1 MFVACGQSCTP
12 IFIATDYNYHCDSLA
27 LIKKLIKKGRYM
39 VKFRKSLFV
48 SAVLAAL
55 LATVISTQPA
65 HALVEWSL
73 TEEAVSLGLT
83 GVSPHVERTGNADRL
98 WYPGGLAGT
107 AVADCNDAGACTSV
121 SITGRLGSDFT
132 AITLPNG
139 TRRAYFVE
147 NSPGASTKSVSSA
160 ACSTAACTAV
170 GTSTVAAA
178 ELVVSQ
184 NVKAWGV
191 PDAVVTPDGKVRL
204 YVVESPVE
212 GSCTEKLASYI
223 SSDGIT
229 FTKEAGWRLE
239 NGISVDP
246 EILRAKTGEWLM
258 VLADGPGCSDR
269 VQKLYV
275 ATSNDGLTW
284 STPQKISGSDLRR
297 LDPTG
302 YEVSTNVFR
311 IYYATAVAGALGDV
325 TYTIKRGTIAI
336 KQSSAEVAITG
347 GKKATTK
354 TTITC
359 VKGKTTKKVTG
370 VNPKCPSGYKK
381 K

>member
-1 MFVACGQSCTP
+1 MSKFLKSAYGFAVATMLAISFTP
-12 IFIATDYNYHCDSLA
+12 LHTAS
-27 LIKKLIKKGRYM
+27 
-39 VKFRKSLFV
+39 
-48 SAVLAAL
+48 
-55 LATVISTQPA
+55 
-65 HALVEWSL
+65 ALVEWAL
-73 TEEAVSLGLT
+73 AEDAVSLSLT

-147 NSPGASTKSVSSA
+147 ISPNAGTKSVSSA
-160 ACSTAACTAV
+160 ACLTTACTAV
-170 GTSTVAAA
+170 GASTIAAT

-191 PDAVVTPDGKVRL
+191 PDAVVTPDGKVRI
-204 YVVESPVE
+204 YVVENPSD
-212 GSCTEKLASYI
+212 GNCTEKLASYI
-223 SSDGIT
+223 SNDGVT

-246 EILRAKTGEWLM
+246 EILRAKTGDWIM

-269 VQKLYV
+269 IQKLYV
-275 ATSNDGLTW
+275 ATSNDGLAW
-284 STPQKISGSDLRR
+284 STPQKLSGSDLSR

-302 YEVSTNVFR
+302 YEISTNVFR
-311 IYYATAVAGALGDV
+311 IYYATAPAGQGVNA
-325 TYTIKRGTIAI
+325 TYTIKRGTISI
-336 KQSSAEVAITG
+336 KQSSGEVSITTG
-347 GKKATTK
+347 TTAPAK
-354 TTITC
+354 PTITC
-359 VKGKTTKKVTG
+359 VKGKVTKKVTG

>member
-1 MFVACGQSCTP
+1 MT
-12 IFIATDYNYHCDSLA
+12 NLRRA
-27 LIKKLIKKGRYM
+27 LIG
-39 VKFRKSLFV
+39 F
-48 SAVLAAL
+48 AVATMLAITFTPLHTA
-55 LATVISTQPA
+55 S
-65 HALVEWSL
+65 ALVEWAL
-73 TEEAVSLGLT
+73 AEDAVSLGLT

-98 WYPGGLAGT
+98 WYPSLAGT
-107 AVADCNDAGACTSV
+107 IVSDCTDAGACTSV
-121 SITGRLGSDFT
+121 PVTGRLGTDFT

-147 NSPGASTKSVSSA
+147 TTAGATTKSVSSA
-160 ACSTAACTAV
+160 ACLTTACTAV
-170 GTSTVAAA
+170 GTSTIAAA

-223 SSDGIT
+223 SADGIS

-246 EILRAKTGEWLM
+246 EILRAKTGDWLM
-258 VLADGPGCSDR
+258 VLADGPGCGDR
-269 VQKLYV
+269 VQKLYMT
-275 ATSNDGLTW
+275 TSNDGLTW
-284 STPQKISGSDLRR
+284 ATPQKITGSDLSR

-302 YEVSTNVFR
+302 YEVSTNIFR
-311 IYYATAVAGALGDV
+311 IYYATAVAGALGDK
-325 TYTIKRGTIAI
+325 TYTIKRGTISI
-336 KQSSAEVAITG
+336 KQSSAEVSITTG
-347 GKKATTK
+347 TTAPAK
-354 TTITC
+354 STITC
-359 VKGKTTKKVTG
+359 VKGKVTKKVTG
-370 VNPKCPSGYKK
+370 VSPKCPSGYKK

>member
-1 MFVACGQSCTP
+1 MS
-12 IFIATDYNYHCDSLA
+12 
-27 LIKKLIKKGRYM
+27 
-39 VKFRKSLFV
+39 KFRKS
-48 SAVLAAL
+48 AVGFAVATMLAIAFTPL
-55 LATVISTQPA
+55 HTAS
-65 HALVEWSL
+65 ALVEWAL
-73 TEEAVSLGLT
+73 AEDAVALNIT

-107 AVADCNDAGACTSV
+107 AVADCNDAGACASV
-121 SITGRLGSDFT
+121 PVTGRLGSDFT

-147 NSPGASTKSVSSA
+147 ISMTPGANTKSVSSA
-160 ACSTAACTAV
+160 ACLTTACTAV
-170 GTSTVAAA
+170 GTSTIAAA

-184 NVKAWGV
+184 TVKAWGV

-204 YVVESPVE
+204 YVVESPTQ
-212 GSCTEKLASYI
+212 GNCPEKVASYV
-223 SSDGIT
+223 SSDGVS

-239 NGISVDP
+239 GGYVDT
-246 EILRAKTGEWLM
+246 EVLRAKSGDWVM
-258 VLADGPGCSDR
+258 VMADGPGCGDR
-269 VQKLYV
+269 VQKLYMS
-275 ATSNDGLTW
+275 TSNDGLTW
-284 STPQKISGSDLRR
+284 ATPQKISGSDLRR

-325 TYTIKRGTIAI
+325 TYTIKRGTISI
-336 KQSSAEVAITG
+336 KQSSAEVSITT
-347 GKKATTK
+347 GKTTTK

-359 VKGKTTKKVTG
+359 VKGKITKKVTG
-370 VNPKCPSGYKK
+370 VNPKCPSGFKK

>member
-1 MFVACGQSCTP
+1 MR
-12 IFIATDYNYHCDSLA
+12 
-27 LIKKLIKKGRYM
+27 IKKT
-39 VKFRKSLFV
+39 
-48 SAVLAAL
+48 L
-55 LATVISTQPA
+55 LAT
-65 HALVEWSL
+65 ALSFSLVAGFAQVPTAGAVVEWGL
-73 TEEAVSLGLT
+73 TEDAVSLGLT

-107 AVADCNDAGACTSV
+107 AVADCTDAGACTSV
-121 SITGRLGSDFT
+121 PVTGRLGSDFT

-139 TRRAYFVE
+139 TRRAYFVDI
-147 NSPGASTKSVSSA
+147 SPNAGTKSVSSA

-212 GSCTEKLASYI
+212 GNCTEKLASYI

-258 VLADGPGCSDR
+258 VLADGPGCGDR
-269 VQKLYV
+269 VQKLYMS
-275 ATSNDGLTW
+275 TSNDGLTW
-284 STPQKISGSDLRR
+284 ATPQKISGSDLRR

-302 YEVSTNVFR
+302 YEVSANVFR
-311 IYYATAVAGALGDV
+311 VYYATAVAGALGDV

-359 VKGKTTKKVTG
+359 IKGKTTKKVTG
-370 VNPKCPSGYKK
+370 INPKCPSGFKK

>member
-1 MFVACGQSCTP
+1 M
-12 IFIATDYNYHCDSLA
+12 
-27 LIKKLIKKGRYM
+27 KK
-39 VKFRKSLFV
+39 S
-48 SAVLAAL
+48 L
-55 LATVISTQPA
+55 LAT
-65 HALVEWSL
+65 ALGFSLLAGLAQVPTAGAVVEWAL
-73 TEEAVSLGLT
+73 TEDAVSLGLT

-121 SITGRLGSDFT
+121 ASSGRLGSDFT

-147 NSPGASTKSVSSA
+147 QSMTPGANTKSVSSA
-160 ACSTAACTAV
+160 ACLTAACTGV

-184 NVKAWGV
+184 NMKAWGV

-204 YVVESPVE
+204 YVVESPTE
-212 GSCTEKLASYI
+212 GNCTEKLASYI
-223 SSDGIT
+223 SNDGIS

-246 EILRAKTGEWLM
+246 EILRAKTGDWM
-258 VLADGPGCSDR
+258 MILADGPGCGDR
-269 VQKLYV
+269 VQKLYTS
-275 ATSNDGLTW
+275 TSNDGLTW
-284 STPQKISGSDLRR
+284 SAPQKVFGSGSDLRR

-336 KQSSAEVAITG
+336 KQSSSDVAVTG
-347 GKKATTK
+347 GKNATTK

-370 VNPKCPSGYKK
+370 LNPKCPSGYKK

>member
-1 MFVACGQSCTP
+1 MS
-12 IFIATDYNYHCDSLA
+12 
-27 LIKKLIKKGRYM
+27 
-39 VKFRKSLFV
+39 KFRKSAVGLAVATMLAISFSPLH
-48 SAVLAAL
+48 SAN
-55 LATVISTQPA
+55 
-65 HALVEWSL
+65 ALVEWALAEDS
-73 TEEAVSLGLT
+73 VSLGLT

-107 AVADCNDAGACTSV
+107 AVADCNDAGACASV
-121 SITGRLGSDFT
+121 PVTGRLGSDFT

-147 NSPGASTKSVSSA
+147 ISMTPGANTKSVSSA
-160 ACSTAACTAV
+160 ACLTTACTAV
-170 GTSTVAAA
+170 GTSTIAAA

-184 NVKAWGV
+184 TVKAWGV

-204 YVVESPVE
+204 YVVESPTL
-212 GSCTEKLASYI
+212 SSNCPEKVASYI
-223 SSDGIT
+223 SSDGIS

-239 NGISVDP
+239 GGYVDT
-246 EILRAKTGEWLM
+246 EVLRAKSGDWVM
-258 VLADGPGCSDR
+258 VMADGPGCGDR
-269 VQKLYV
+269 VQKLYMS
-275 ATSNDGLTW
+275 TSNDGLTW
-284 STPQKISGSDLRR
+284 ATPQKISGSDLRR

-325 TYTIKRGTIAI
+325 AYTIKRGTISI
-336 KQSSAEVAITG
+336 KQSSAEVSITT
-347 GKKATTK
+347 GKTTTK

-359 VKGKTTKKVTG
+359 VKGKITKKVTG
-370 VNPKCPSGYKK
+370 VNPKCPSGFKK

>member
-1 MFVACGQSCTP
+1 MRIQ
-12 IFIATDYNYHCDSLA
+12 
-27 LIKKLIKKGRYM
+27 
-39 VKFRKSLFV
+39 KSF
-48 SAVLAAL
+48 
-55 LATVISTQPA
+55 LAT
-65 HALVEWSL
+65 ALGFSLVASFAQVPTVGAVVEWAL
-73 TEEAVSLGLT
+73 TEDAVSLGLT

-98 WYPGGLAGT
+98 WYPSLAGT
-107 AVADCNDAGACTSV
+107 SVSDCTDAGACAGV
-121 SITGRLGSDFT
+121 PVTGRLGTDFT

-147 NSPGASTKSVSSA
+147 NSMTPGANTKSVSSA
-160 ACSTAACTAV
+160 PCLTAACTGV
-170 GTSTVAAA
+170 GTSTVAVA

-204 YVVESPVE
+204 YVVESPTD
-212 GSCTEKLASYI
+212 GNCTEKLASYI
-223 SSDGIT
+223 SNDGIT
-229 FTKEAGWRLE
+229 FTKESGWRLE

-246 EILRAKTGEWLM
+246 EILRAITGDWFM
-258 VLADGPGCSDR
+258 ILADGPGCGDR
-269 VQKLYV
+269 VQKLYTS
-275 ATSNDGLTW
+275 TSNDGLTW

-311 IYYATAVAGALGDV
+311 IYYATAVAGALGEV

-347 GKKATTK
+347 GKKVTTGGKKATTK

-359 VKGKTTKKVTG
+359 VKGKTTKKVSG
-370 VNPKCPSGYKK
+370 VNPKCPRGYKK

>member
-1 MFVACGQSCTP
+1 MS
-12 IFIATDYNYHCDSLA
+12 N
-27 LIKKLIKKGRYM
+27 
-39 VKFRKSLFV
+39 FRKSAYGF
-48 SAVLAAL
+48 AVATMLAIAFTPL
-55 LATVISTQPA
+55 HTAS
-65 HALVEWSL
+65 ALVEWALAEDS
-73 TEEAVSLGLT
+73 VSLGLT

-98 WYPGGLAGT
+98 WYPSLAGT
-107 AVADCNDAGACTSV
+107 IVSDCTDAGACTSV
-121 SITGRLGSDFT
+121 PVTGRLGSDFT

-147 NSPGASTKSVSSA
+147 TTAGATTKSVSSA
-160 ACSTAACTAV
+160 ACLTTACTAV
-170 GTSTVAAA
+170 GISTIAAA

-212 GSCTEKLASYI
+212 GNCTEKLASYI
-223 SSDGIT
+223 SADGIT

-246 EILRAKTGEWLM
+246 EILRAKTGDWLM
-258 VLADGPGCSDR
+258 VLADGPGCGDR
-269 VQKLYV
+269 VQKLYMT
-275 ATSNDGLTW
+275 TSNDGLTW
-284 STPQKISGSDLRR
+284 ATPQKISGSDLRR

-325 TYTIKRGTIAI
+325 TYTIKRGTISI
-336 KQSSAEVAITG
+336 KQSSAEVSITTG
-347 GKKATTK
+347 TTAPAK
-354 TTITC
+354 STITC
-359 VKGKTTKKVTG
+359 VKAKVTKKVTG
-370 VNPKCPSGYKK
+370 VNPKCPSGFKK

>member
-1 MFVACGQSCTP
+1 
-12 IFIATDYNYHCDSLA
+12 
-27 LIKKLIKKGRYM
+27 M

-65 HALVEWSL
+65 HALVEWAL
-73 TEEAVSLGLT
+73 AEDAVSLGLT

-98 WYPGGLAGT
+98 WYPSLAGT
-107 AVADCNDAGACTSV
+107 IASDCTDAGACTSV
-121 SITGRLGSDFT
+121 PVTGRLGSDFT

-258 VLADGPGCSDR
+258 VLADGPGCSDG
-269 VQKLYV
+269 VQKLYMS
-275 ATSNDGLTW
+275 TSNDGLTW

-311 IYYATAVAGALGDV
+311 IFYATAVAGALGDV

-347 GKKATTK
+347 GKKETTK

>member
-1 MFVACGQSCTP
+1 MR
-12 IFIATDYNYHCDSLA
+12 
-27 LIKKLIKKGRYM
+27 IKK
-39 VKFRKSLFV
+39 S
-48 SAVLAAL
+48 L
-55 LATVISTQPA
+55 LAVAIGFSLVAGFVQVPTAGAV
-65 HALVEWSL
+65 VEWAL
-73 TEEAVSLGLT
+73 TEDAVSLGLT

-121 SITGRLGSDFT
+121 SITGRLGTDFT

-139 TRRAYFVE
+139 SRRAYFVE
-147 NSPGASTKSVSSA
+147 TSQTGGTKSVSSA
-160 ACSTAACTAV
+160 PCLTAACTGV
-170 GTSTVAAA
+170 GTSTVAAP

-184 NVKAWGV
+184 NTKAWGV

-204 YVVESPVE
+204 YVVESPAE
-212 GSCTEKLASYI
+212 GNCSEKLASYI
-223 SSDGIT
+223 SNDGIS
-229 FTKEAGWRLE
+229 FTKESGWRLE

-246 EILRAKTGEWLM
+246 EILRAKTGDWLM
-258 VLADGPGCSDR
+258 ILADGPGCGDR
-269 VQKLYV
+269 VQKLYTS
-275 ATSNDGLTW
+275 TSNDGLTW
-284 STPQKISGSDLRR
+284 STPQKVFGSGSDLRR

-302 YEVSTNVFR
+302 YEVSANVFR

-336 KQSSAEVAITG
+336 KQSSSDVAVTG
-347 GKKATTK
+347 GKNAATK
-354 TTITC
+354 TTISC
-359 VKGKTTKKVTG
+359 VKGKTTKKVSG

>member
-1 MFVACGQSCTP
+1 MS
-12 IFIATDYNYHCDSLA
+12 
-27 LIKKLIKKGRYM
+27 
-39 VKFRKSLFV
+39 KFRKSALSVAVATMLAISFTPLHTA
-48 SAVLAAL
+48 SAV
-55 LATVISTQPA
+55 
-65 HALVEWSL
+65 VEWAL
-73 TEEAVSLGLT
+73 AEDAVSLGLT
-83 GVSPHVERTGNADRL
+83 GVSPHVERTGSADRL

-107 AVADCNDAGACTSV
+107 SVADCNDAGACTSV
-121 SITGRLGSDFT
+121 PVTGRLGSDFT

-147 NSPGASTKSVSSA
+147 VSMTPGANTKSVSSA
-160 ACSTAACTAV
+160 ACLTTACTAV

-184 NVKAWGV
+184 NMKAWGV
-191 PDAVVTPDGKVRL
+191 PDAVVTPEGKVRL
-204 YVVESPVE
+204 YVVESPTD
-212 GSCTEKLASYI
+212 GNCTEKLASYI
-223 SSDGIT
+223 SNDGIS
-229 FTKEAGWRLE
+229 FTKESGWRLE

-246 EILRAKTGEWLM
+246 EILRAKTGDWLM
-258 VLADGPGCSDR
+258 ILADGPGCGDR
-269 VQKLYV
+269 VQKLYTS
-275 ATSNDGLTW
+275 TSNDGLTW
-284 STPQKISGSDLRR
+284 STPQKVFGSGSDLRR

-336 KQSSAEVAITG
+336 KQSSAEMSITTG
-347 GKKATTK
+347 TTTPKK

-359 VKGKTTKKVTG
+359 VKGKTIKKVTG
-370 VNPKCPSGYKK
+370 LNPKCPSGYKK

>member
-1 MFVACGQSCTP
+1 MR
-12 IFIATDYNYHCDSLA
+12 
-27 LIKKLIKKGRYM
+27 IKKT
-39 VKFRKSLFV
+39 
-48 SAVLAAL
+48 L
-55 LATVISTQPA
+55 LAT
-65 HALVEWSL
+65 ALSFSLVAGFAQAPTAGAVVEWGL
-73 TEEAVSLGLT
+73 TEDAVSLGLT

-107 AVADCNDAGACTSV
+107 AVADCTDAGACTSV
-121 SITGRLGSDFT
+121 PVTGRLGSDFT

-147 NSPGASTKSVSSA
+147 ISPNAGTKSVSSA

-178 ELVVSQ
+178 DLVVSQ
-184 NVKAWGV
+184 TVKAWGV

-204 YVVESPVE
+204 YVVESPTL
-212 GSCTEKLASYI
+212 SSNCPEKVASYI
-223 SSDGIT
+223 SSDGVS

-239 NGISVDP
+239 GGYVDT
-246 EILRAKTGEWLM
+246 EVLRAKSGDWVM
-258 VLADGPGCSDR
+258 VMADGPGCGDR
-269 VQKLYV
+269 VQKLYMS
-275 ATSNDGLTW
+275 TSNDGLTW
-284 STPQKISGSDLRR
+284 ATPQKISGSDLRR

-325 TYTIKRGTIAI
+325 TYTIKRGTISI
-336 KQSSAEVAITG
+336 KQSSGEVSITTG
-347 GKKATTK
+347 TTAPTK
-354 TTITC
+354 STITC
-359 VKGKTTKKVTG
+359 VKAKVTKKVTG
-370 VNPKCPSGYKK
+370 VNPKCPSGFKK

>member
-1 MFVACGQSCTP
+1 MPTA
-12 IFIATDYNYHCDSLA
+12 
-27 LIKKLIKKGRYM
+27 
-39 VKFRKSLFV
+39 
-48 SAVLAAL
+48 SAV
-55 LATVISTQPA
+55 
-65 HALVEWSL
+65 VEWALAEDS
-73 TEEAVSLGLT
+73 VSLGLT

-107 AVADCNDAGACTSV
+107 AVADCNDAGACASV
-121 SITGRLGSDFT
+121 PVTGRLGSDFT

-147 NSPGASTKSVSSA
+147 ISMTPGANTKSVSSA
-160 ACSTAACTAV
+160 ACLTTACTAV
-170 GTSTVAAA
+170 GTSTIAAA

-184 NVKAWGV
+184 TVKAWGV

-204 YVVESPVE
+204 YVVESPTQ
-212 GSCTEKLASYI
+212 GNCPEKVASYV
-223 SSDGIT
+223 SSDGVS

-239 NGISVDP
+239 GGYVDT
-246 EILRAKTGEWLM
+246 EVLRAKSGDWVM
-258 VLADGPGCSDR
+258 VMADGPGCGDR
-269 VQKLYV
+269 VQKLYMS
-275 ATSNDGLTW
+275 TSNDGLTW
-284 STPQKISGSDLRR
+284 ATPQKISGSDLRR

-325 TYTIKRGTIAI
+325 TYTIKRGTISI
-336 KQSSAEVAITG
+336 KQSSAEVSITT
-347 GKKATTK
+347 GKTTTK

-359 VKGKTTKKVTG
+359 VKGKITKKVTG
-370 VNPKCPSGYKK
+370 VNPKCPSGFKK

>member
-1 MFVACGQSCTP
+1 MR
-12 IFIATDYNYHCDSLA
+12 
-27 LIKKLIKKGRYM
+27 IKK
-39 VKFRKSLFV
+39 S
-48 SAVLAAL
+48 L
-55 LATVISTQPA
+55 LAT
-65 HALVEWSL
+65 ALSFSLVAGFAQVPTAGAVVEWGL
-73 TEEAVSLGLT
+73 TEDAVSLGLT

-107 AVADCNDAGACTSV
+107 AVADCTDAGACTSV
-121 SITGRLGSDFT
+121 PVTGRLGSDFT

-147 NSPGASTKSVSSA
+147 ISPNAGTKSVSSA

-178 ELVVSQ
+178 ELIVSQ

-212 GSCTEKLASYI
+212 GNCTEKLASYI

-258 VLADGPGCSDR
+258 VLADGPGCGDR
-269 VQKLYV
+269 VQKLYMS
-275 ATSNDGLTW
+275 TSNDGLTW
-284 STPQKISGSDLRR
+284 ATPQKISGSDLRR

-302 YEVSTNVFR
+302 YEVSANVFR
-311 IYYATAVAGALGDV
+311 VYYATAVAGALGDV

-347 GKKATTK
+347 GKKATAK

-370 VNPKCPSGYKK
+370 VDPKCPSGYKK

>member
-1 MFVACGQSCTP
+1 MTNLRRPLIGFAVATMLAISFTP
-12 IFIATDYNYHCDSLA
+12 LHTAS
-27 LIKKLIKKGRYM
+27 
-39 VKFRKSLFV
+39 
-48 SAVLAAL
+48 
-55 LATVISTQPA
+55 
-65 HALVEWSL
+65 ALVEWAL
-73 TEEAVSLGLT
+73 AEEAVSLGLT

-98 WYPGGLAGT
+98 WYPSLAGT
-107 AVADCNDAGACTSV
+107 IVSDCTDAGACTSV
-121 SITGRLGSDFT
+121 PVTGSLGTDFT

-147 NSPGASTKSVSSA
+147 MSMTPGANTKSVSSA
-160 ACSTAACTAV
+160 PCLTAACTGV

-178 ELVVSQ
+178 ALVVSQ
-184 NVKAWGV
+184 NEKAWGV

-204 YVVESPVE
+204 YVVETPTIDSNCP
-212 GSCTEKLASYI
+212 EKVASYI
-223 SSDGIT
+223 SSDGIS

-239 NGISVDP
+239 GGYVDT
-246 EILRAKTGEWLM
+246 EVLRAKDGDWVM
-258 VLADGPGCSDR
+258 VMADGPGCGDR

-347 GKKATTK
+347 GKKATK
-354 TTITC
+354 TTISC

>member
-1 MFVACGQSCTP
+1 MR
-12 IFIATDYNYHCDSLA
+12 
-27 LIKKLIKKGRYM
+27 IKK
-39 VKFRKSLFV
+39 S
-48 SAVLAAL
+48 L
-55 LATVISTQPA
+55 LAT
-65 HALVEWSL
+65 ALGFSLVAGLAQVPTASAVVEWAL
-73 TEEAVSLGLT
+73 TEDAVSLGLT

-98 WYPGGLAGT
+98 WYPSLAGT
-107 AVADCNDAGACTSV
+107 SVSDCTDAGACAGV
-121 SITGRLGSDFT
+121 PVTGRLGTDFT

-147 NSPGASTKSVSSA
+147 MSMTPGANTKSVSSA
-160 ACSTAACTAV
+160 PCLTAACTGV
-170 GTSTVAAA
+170 GTSTVTAAA
-178 ELVVSQ
+178 LVVSQ
-184 NVKAWGV
+184 NEKAWGV

-204 YVVESPVE
+204 YVVESPTLD
-212 GSCTEKLASYI
+212 SNCPEKVASYI
-223 SSDGIT
+223 SSDGIS

-239 NGISVDP
+239 GGYVDT
-246 EILRAKTGEWLM
+246 EVLRAKDGDWVM
-258 VLADGPGCSDR
+258 VMADGPGCGDR
-269 VQKLYV
+269 VQKLYMS
-275 ATSNDGLTW
+275 TSNDGLTW
-284 STPQKISGSDLRR
+284 ATPQKISGSDLRR

-302 YEVSTNVFR
+302 YEISTNVFR

-336 KQSSAEVAITG
+336 KQSSSEVSTTG
-347 GKKATTK
+347 TAPTTTPKK

>member
-1 MFVACGQSCTP
+1 MFAIAFTP
-12 IFIATDYNYHCDSLA
+12 LHTAS
-27 LIKKLIKKGRYM
+27 
-39 VKFRKSLFV
+39 
-48 SAVLAAL
+48 
-55 LATVISTQPA
+55 
-65 HALVEWSL
+65 ALVEWALAEDS
-73 TEEAVSLGLT
+73 VSLGLT

-147 NSPGASTKSVSSA
+147 ISPNAGTKSVSSA
-160 ACSTAACTAV
+160 ACLTTACTAV
-170 GTSTVAAA
+170 GTSTIAAA

-184 NVKAWGV
+184 TVKAWGV

-204 YVVESPVE
+204 YVVESPTLSS
-212 GSCTEKLASYI
+212 SCPEKVASYI
-223 SSDGIT
+223 SSDGVS

-239 NGISVDP
+239 GGYVDT
-246 EILRAKTGEWLM
+246 EVLRAKDGDWLM
-258 VLADGPGCSDR
+258 VMADGPGCGDG
-269 VQKLYV
+269 VQKLYTS
-275 ATSNDGLTW
+275 TSNNGLTW
-284 STPQKISGSDLRR
+284 ATPQKISGSDLRR

-302 YEVSTNVFR
+302 YEISTNVFR

-325 TYTIKRGTIAI
+325 TYTIKRGTISI
-336 KQSSAEVAITG
+336 KQSSGEVSITTG
-347 GKKATTK
+347 TTSSKK

-359 VKGKTTKKVTG
+359 VKAKVTKKVTG
-370 VNPKCPSGYKK
+370 VNPKCPSGFKK

>member
-1 MFVACGQSCTP
+1 MTKNIRLVL
-12 IFIATDYNYHCDSLA
+12 ISLA
-27 LIKKLIKKGRYM
+27 VAISG
-39 VKFRKSLFV
+39 FAQAPTA
-48 SAVLAAL
+48 SAV
-55 LATVISTQPA
+55 
-65 HALVEWSL
+65 VEWGL
-73 TEEAVSLGLT
+73 TEDAVALGLT

-98 WYPGGLAGT
+98 WYPSLAGT
-107 AVADCNDAGACTSV
+107 IVSDCTDAGACASV
-121 SITGRLGSDFT
+121 PVTGRLGSDFT

-147 NSPGASTKSVSSA
+147 ISTTPGSNTKSVSSA

-204 YVVESPVE
+204 YVVESPVD
-212 GSCTEKLASYI
+212 GNCTEKLASYI
-223 SSDGIT
+223 SNDGIT

-258 VLADGPGCSDR
+258 VLADGPGCGDR
-269 VQKLYV
+269 VQKLYMS
-275 ATSNDGLTW
+275 TSNDGLTW
-284 STPQKISGSDLRR
+284 SAPQKISGSDLRR

-370 VNPKCPSGYKK
+370 LNPKCPSGYKK

>member
-12 IFIATDYNYHCDSLA
+12 IFIAKDYNYARNYLA
-27 LIKKLIKKGRYM
+27 LVKKLIKKGRRV

-65 HALVEWSL
+65 HALVEWAL
-73 TEEAVSLGLT
+73 TEDAVSLGLT

-98 WYPGGLAGT
+98 WYPSLAGT
-107 AVADCNDAGACTSV
+107 IASDCTDAGACTSV
-121 SITGRLGSDFT
+121 PVTGRLGSDFT

-258 VLADGPGCSDR
+258 VLADGPGCSDG

-347 GKKATTK
+347 GKKETTK

>member
-1 MFVACGQSCTP
+1 
-12 IFIATDYNYHCDSLA
+12 
-27 LIKKLIKKGRYM
+27 M

-139 TRRAYFVE
+139 TRRAYFVDI
-147 NSPGASTKSVSSA
+147 SPNAGTKSVSSA

>member
-1 MFVACGQSCTP
+1 MF
-12 IFIATDYNYHCDSLA
+12 
-27 LIKKLIKKGRYM
+27 
-39 VKFRKSLFV
+39 KFRKSAASFV
-48 SAVLAAL
+48 VVTL
-55 LATVISTQPA
+55 LAMSFTPLQRAS
-65 HALVEWSL
+65 ALVEWAL
-73 TEEAVSLGLT
+73 AEDAVALGLT

-98 WYPGGLAGT
+98 WYPSLAGT
-107 AVADCNDAGACTSV
+107 IVSDCTDAGACTSV
-121 SITGRLGSDFT
+121 PVTGRLGSDFT
-132 AITLPNG
+132 AVTLPNG

-147 NSPGASTKSVSSA
+147 TTAGATTKSVSSA
-160 ACSTAACTAV
+160 ACLTTACTAV

-212 GSCTEKLASYI
+212 GNCTEKLASYI
-223 SSDGIT
+223 SSDGIS

-246 EILRAKTGEWLM
+246 EILRAKTGDWLM
-258 VLADGPGCSDR
+258 ILADGPGCSDR
-269 VQKLYV
+269 VQKLYIS
-275 ATSNDGLTW
+275 TSNDGLTW

-347 GKKATTK
+347 GKKTTTK

-359 VKGKTTKKVTG
+359 IKGKTTKKVTG
-370 VNPKCPSGYKK
+370 VNPTCPSGYKK

>member
-1 MFVACGQSCTP
+1 MR
-12 IFIATDYNYHCDSLA
+12 
-27 LIKKLIKKGRYM
+27 IKK
-39 VKFRKSLFV
+39 S
-48 SAVLAAL
+48 L
-55 LATVISTQPA
+55 LAT
-65 HALVEWSL
+65 ALSFSLVAGFAQVPTAGAVVEWGL
-73 TEEAVSLGLT
+73 TEDAVSLGLT

-107 AVADCNDAGACTSV
+107 AVADCTDAGACTSV
-121 SITGRLGSDFT
+121 PVTGRLGSDFT

-139 TRRAYFVE
+139 TRRAYFVDI
-147 NSPGASTKSVSSA
+147 SPNAGTKSVSSA

-178 ELVVSQ
+178 ELIVSQ

-212 GSCTEKLASYI
+212 GNCTEKLASYI

-258 VLADGPGCSDR
+258 VLADGPGCGDR
-269 VQKLYV
+269 VQKLYMS
-275 ATSNDGLTW
+275 TSNDGLTW
-284 STPQKISGSDLRR
+284 ATPQKISGSDLRR

-302 YEVSTNVFR
+302 YEVSANVFR
-311 IYYATAVAGALGDV
+311 VYYATAVAGALGDV

-347 GKKATTK
+347 GKKATAK

-370 VNPKCPSGYKK
+370 VDPKCPSGYKK

>member
-1 MFVACGQSCTP
+1 
-12 IFIATDYNYHCDSLA
+12 
-27 LIKKLIKKGRYM
+27 
-39 VKFRKSLFV
+39 
-48 SAVLAAL
+48 
-55 LATVISTQPA
+55 
-65 HALVEWSL
+65 
-73 TEEAVSLGLT
+73 
-83 GVSPHVERTGNADRL
+83 
-98 WYPGGLAGT
+98 
-107 AVADCNDAGACTSV
+107 
-121 SITGRLGSDFT
+121 LGSDFT

-147 NSPGASTKSVSSA
+147 TTAGATTKSVSSA
-160 ACSTAACTAV
+160 ACLTTACTAV
-170 GTSTVAAA
+170 GTSTIAAA

-212 GSCTEKLASYI
+212 GNCTEKLASYI
-223 SSDGIT
+223 SADGIT

-246 EILRAKTGEWLM
+246 EILRAKTGDWIM

-284 STPQKISGSDLRR
+284 STPQKISSSDLSR

-311 IYYATAVAGALGDV
+311 IYYATAPAGQGVNA
-325 TYTIKRGTIAI
+325 TYTIKRGTISI
-336 KQSSAEVAITG
+336 KQSSAEVSITTG
-347 GKKATTK
+347 TTASAK
-354 TTITC
+354 STITC
-359 VKGKTTKKVTG
+359 VKAKVTKKVTG

>member
-1 MFVACGQSCTP
+1 MTNLRRPLIGFAVATMLAISFTP
-12 IFIATDYNYHCDSLA
+12 LHTAS
-27 LIKKLIKKGRYM
+27 
-39 VKFRKSLFV
+39 
-48 SAVLAAL
+48 
-55 LATVISTQPA
+55 
-65 HALVEWSL
+65 ALVEWAL
-73 TEEAVSLGLT
+73 AEEAVSLGLT

-98 WYPGGLAGT
+98 WYPSLAGT
-107 AVADCNDAGACTSV
+107 IVSDCTDAGACTSV
-121 SITGRLGSDFT
+121 PVTGRLGTDFT

-147 NSPGASTKSVSSA
+147 TTAGATTKSVSSA
-160 ACSTAACTAV
+160 ACLTTACTGV
-170 GTSTVAAA
+170 GTSTVTAA

-184 NVKAWGV
+184 NIKAWGV

-212 GSCTEKLASYI
+212 GNCTEKLASYI

-246 EILRAKTGEWLM
+246 EILRAKTGDWLM
-258 VLADGPGCSDR
+258 VLADGPGCGDR
-269 VQKLYV
+269 VQKLYMT
-275 ATSNDGLTW
+275 TSNDGLTW
-284 STPQKISGSDLRR
+284 ATPQKISGSDLRR

-311 IYYATAVAGALGDV
+311 IFYATAVAGALGDV
-325 TYTIKRGTIAI
+325 TYTIKRGTISI
-336 KQSSAEVAITG
+336 KQSSAEVSITTG
-347 GKKATTK
+347 TTASAK
-354 TTITC
+354 STITC

>member
-1 MFVACGQSCTP
+1 MR
-12 IFIATDYNYHCDSLA
+12 
-27 LIKKLIKKGRYM
+27 IKN
-39 VKFRKSLFV
+39 S
-48 SAVLAAL
+48 L
-55 LATVISTQPA
+55 LAT
-65 HALVEWSL
+65 ALSFSLVAGFAQVPTAGAVVEWGL
-73 TEEAVSLGLT
+73 TEDAVSLGLT

-107 AVADCNDAGACTSV
+107 AVADCTDAGACTSV
-121 SITGRLGSDFT
+121 PVTGRLGSDFT

-147 NSPGASTKSVSSA
+147 ISPNAGTKSVSSA

-178 ELVVSQ
+178 ELIVSQ

-212 GSCTEKLASYI
+212 GNCTEKLASYI

-258 VLADGPGCSDR
+258 VLADGPGCGDR
-269 VQKLYV
+269 VQKLYMS
-275 ATSNDGLTW
+275 TSNDGLTW
-284 STPQKISGSDLRR
+284 ATPQKISGSDLRR

-302 YEVSTNVFR
+302 YEVSANVFR
-311 IYYATAVAGALGDV
+311 VYYATAVAGALGDV

-347 GKKATTK
+347 GKKATAK

-370 VNPKCPSGYKK
+370 VDPKCPSGYKK

>member
-1 MFVACGQSCTP
+1 MYGFAVATMLAISFTP
-12 IFIATDYNYHCDSLA
+12 LHTAS
-27 LIKKLIKKGRYM
+27 
-39 VKFRKSLFV
+39 
-48 SAVLAAL
+48 
-55 LATVISTQPA
+55 
-65 HALVEWSL
+65 ALVEWAL
-73 TEEAVSLGLT
+73 AEDAVSLGLT

-98 WYPGGLAGT
+98 WYPSLAGT
-107 AVADCNDAGACTSV
+107 VVSDCSDAGACTSV
-121 SITGRLGSDFT
+121 PVTGRLGSDFT

-147 NSPGASTKSVSSA
+147 TTAGATTKSVSSA
-160 ACSTAACTAV
+160 ACLTTACTAV
-170 GTSTVAAA
+170 GTSTIAAA

-212 GSCTEKLASYI
+212 GNCTEKLASYI
-223 SSDGIT
+223 SADGIT

-246 EILRAKTGEWLM
+246 EILRAKTGDWIM
-258 VLADGPGCSDR
+258 VLADGPGCSDS

-284 STPQKISGSDLRR
+284 STPQKISSSDLSR

-311 IYYATAVAGALGDV
+311 IYYATAPAGQGVNA
-325 TYTIKRGTIAI
+325 TYTIKRGTISI
-336 KQSSAEVAITG
+336 KQSSAEVSITTG
-347 GKKATTK
+347 TTASAK
-354 TTITC
+354 STITC
-359 VKGKTTKKVTG
+359 VKAKVTKKVTG

>member
-1 MFVACGQSCTP
+1 MTMR
-12 IFIATDYNYHCDSLA
+12 
-27 LIKKLIKKGRYM
+27 IKK
-39 VKFRKSLFV
+39 S
-48 SAVLAAL
+48 L
-55 LATVISTQPA
+55 LAT
-65 HALVEWSL
+65 ALGFSLLAGLAQVPTAGAVVEWAL
-73 TEEAVSLGLT
+73 TEDAVSLGLT

-121 SITGRLGSDFT
+121 ASSGRLGSDFT

-147 NSPGASTKSVSSA
+147 QSMTPGANTKSVSSA
-160 ACSTAACTAV
+160 ACLTAACTGV

-184 NVKAWGV
+184 NMKAWGV

-204 YVVESPVE
+204 YVVESPTE
-212 GSCTEKLASYI
+212 GNCTEKLASYI
-223 SSDGIT
+223 SNDGIS

-246 EILRAKTGEWLM
+246 EILRAKTGDWM
-258 VLADGPGCSDR
+258 MILADGPGCGDR
-269 VQKLYV
+269 VQKLYTS
-275 ATSNDGLTW
+275 TSNDGLTW
-284 STPQKISGSDLRR
+284 ATPQKVFGSGSDLRR

-311 IYYATAVAGALGDV
+311 IYYATAVAGALGDT

-336 KQSSAEVAITG
+336 KQSSSDVAVTG
-347 GKKATTK
+347 GSKVTTTVPSKSAAK
-354 TTITC
+354 TSITC

-370 VNPKCPSGYKK
+370 LNPKCPSGYKK